1 MALLF
6 KDAEENER
14 ICRVAQR
21 LLSLLHSKHP
31 DTLYYSMV
39 CYLQTQQEKSPET
52 HADSSQEIIGL
63 TCSH

>member
-6 KDAEENER
+6 KDAEKKQP
-14 ICRVAQR
+14 ICRVAQG
-21 LLSLLHSKHP
+21 LLSLLRSKHP

-52 HADSSQEIIGL
+52 HPDSSQEISGL